1 MLSEASWV
9 TELTTFVV
17 VHISPSTSQGDGLQ
31 FSKGVSEMNAN
42 DIVELLEKE
51 WQSIREQLGEQW
63 DDFVAAY
70 REIVAALPE
79 EPSRDDMERTADAV
93 CQLMGRYDYTR
104 GLLRRRQSV
113 TREDAGTRDFW
124 FFLTSSTSTLSE
136 QEQVRQ
142 VCNRFR
148 QLSEEFAKGKPQGRH
163 KSQDSKS
170 REGLERSA

>member
-1 MLSEASWV
+1 
-9 TELTTFVV
+9 
-17 VHISPSTSQGDGLQ
+17 
-31 FSKGVSEMNAN
+31 MNAN
-42 DIVELLEKE
+42 DVVGLLEAE

-104 GLLRRRQSV
+104 GLLRGWQSM
-113 TREDAGTRDFW
+113 TWTWRS
-124 FFLTSSTSTLSE
+124 LLISPTSTLSE

-148 QLSEEFAKGKPQGRH
+148 QLAEEFAKGKPQGRH

-170 REGLERSA
+170 REGRERSA

>member
-1 MLSEASWV
+1 
-9 TELTTFVV
+9 
-17 VHISPSTSQGDGLQ
+17 
-31 FSKGVSEMNAN
+31 MNAN
-42 DIVELLEKE
+42 DVVGLLEAE

-63 DDFVAAY
+63 DDFVATY

-79 EPSRDDMERTADAV
+79 EPSRDDMERIADAV

-104 GLLRRRQSV
+104 GLLRGWQSV
-113 TREDAGTRDFW
+113 TWER
-124 FFLTSSTSTLSE
+124 LLPSPTSTLSE

>member
-1 MLSEASWV
+1 
-9 TELTTFVV
+9 
-17 VHISPSTSQGDGLQ
+17 
-31 FSKGVSEMNAN
+31 MNAN
-42 DIVELLEKE
+42 DVVGLLEAE

-79 EPSRDDMERTADAV
+79 EPSRDDMERIADAV

-113 TREDAGTRDFW
+113 TRKDAGTRDFW
-124 FFLTSSTSTLSE
+124 FWLPSSTITLNE

-142 VCNRFR
+142 ICNRFR
-148 QLSEEFAKGKPQGRH
+148 QLAEEFARSEPQGRG

-170 REGLERSA
+170 RERRERSA

>member
-1 MLSEASWV
+1 
-9 TELTTFVV
+9 
-17 VHISPSTSQGDGLQ
+17 
-31 FSKGVSEMNAN
+31 MNAN
-42 DIVELLEKE
+42 DVVGLLEAE

-63 DDFVAAY
+63 GDFVATY

-79 EPSRDDMERTADAV
+79 EPSRDDMERIADAV

-104 GLLRRRQSV
+104 GLLRGWQSV
-113 TREDAGTRDFW
+113 TWER
-124 FFLTSSTSTLSE
+124 LLPSPTSTLSE

-148 QLSEEFAKGKPQGRH
+148 QLAEEFARSEPQGRG

-170 REGLERSA
+170 RERRERSA